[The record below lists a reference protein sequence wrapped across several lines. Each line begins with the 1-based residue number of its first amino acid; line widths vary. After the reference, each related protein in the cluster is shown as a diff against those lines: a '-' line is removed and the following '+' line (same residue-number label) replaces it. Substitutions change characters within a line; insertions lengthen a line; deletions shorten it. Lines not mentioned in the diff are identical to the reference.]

1 MHKLFS
7 AELIFLKQPET
18 IRFFFFFLKGC
29 FVQQPKYWIMFH
41 IKEKEEAFYFNIN
54 LFQYLFGESAHF

>member
-18 IRFFFFFLKGC
+18 IRFFKKGC

>member
-18 IRFFFFFLKGC
+18 IRFFLIGC